1 MKKTTFYT
9 SVGTLI
15 IMGTLLFFVGIE
27 NYQDEMLPKGVRE
40 SSYHLRILSFP
51 LYWVELGLSLGHRT
65 SYVIRHDDQLIL
77 LLLIDCLTLL
87 LGLVIQIY

>member
-15 IMGTLLFFVGIE
+15 IMGTLLFFVGLE

-40 SSYHLRILSFP
+40 SFIVVSIF
-51 LYWVELGLSLGHRT
+51 GLFVSMFGCLCGVT
-65 SYVIRHDDQLIL
+65 FEKKNLI
-77 LLLIDCLTLL
+77 
-87 LGLVIQIY
+87 